1 MHFITLRICIV
12 SVIYID
18 LPPHNFCIS
27 VICILLPF
35 PYAFNVSVI
44 FYWSSPS
51 QFLYLCD
58 LHFNYASPISFNVSV
73 IYTVITEICILINPT
88 LFIYSFCNVNCH
100 YISFHFNY
108 PFPVHLFG
116 VCVNFCFYSPMSH
129 RVFITLFVHFFVICI
144 LITPP
149 SSFYILLIS
158 WARVTETSQTSRT
171 NNYSHAIRTRIRD

>member
-88 LFIYSFCNVNCH
+88 LFIYSFCNLNCH
-100 YISFHFNY
+100 YSNLHFNYLSPIHLFGVCVNFCNFISFHFNY

-149 SSFYILLIS
+149 SSFYILFI
-158 WARVTETSQTSRT
+158 
-171 NNYSHAIRTRIRD
+171 